1 MITKTLSRIALLAAL
16 PLAMAA
22 VPAQANEM
30 AIATILPENMSNNSI
45 YPALIRFKDLVE
57 SRTDGEVTVNIF
69 GNSQLG
75 SEVDT
80 AKEVQG
86 GRTLQSTIITTGAMS
101 SYYDDYQLMTA
112 PFIFDNW
119 RQAWAFLDGKWF
131 ADLMSGTVEET
142 NMRYLGT
149 FDDGG
154 GFVAF
159 TNNEHLIK
167 TVEDLEGLNIRT
179 EENPGHVAIMKALG
193 ASATPLP
200 WGEVITAL
208 ETGLADGQFNATVLN
223 TTFNFH
229 EVTDYTTLTGHV
241 YNSAA
246 WLISENWYQNLTDEQ
261 QEVIVTSA
269 REAIAIGHGMS
280 AALATAGWQESCET
294 FKDCYLM
301 PAEERERMAEIA
313 RPAWK
318 KWIVNDFGI
327 DAEKVD
333 AFLAEV
339 KRVGEEVKESDMAK
353 YGAEHTG
360 SDN

>member
-1 MITKTLSRIALLAAL
+1 MRKRTLTGLFALASL

-22 VPAQANEM
+22 AQAQANEM
-30 AIATILPENMSNNSI
+30 AIATILPENMSNNEV
-45 YPALIRFKDLVE
+45 YPALVHFKNLVE
-57 SRTDGEVTVNIF
+57 TRTDGEVTVSIF

-75 SEVDT
+75 SEVET
-80 AKEVQG
+80 AREVQG

-101 SYYDDYQLMTA
+101 SYYPEYQMMTA

-119 RQAWAFLDGKWF
+119 RQAWAFFDGEWF
-131 ADLMSGTVEET
+131 ADFMSGTIEQT
-142 NMRYLGT
+142 DMRYLGT

-159 TNNEHLIK
+159 TNNERLIE
-167 TVEDLEGLNIRT
+167 TVDDLEGLNIRT
-179 EENPGHVAIMKALG
+179 EENPGHVAIMRALG

-208 ETGLADGQFNATVLN
+208 ETGLADGQFNAPVLN

-246 WLISENWYQNLTDEQ
+246 WLISEDWFQSLTESQ
-261 QEVIVTSA
+261 QEAVVTSA

-280 AALATAGWQESCET
+280 GALATASWEESCAT
-294 FKDCYLM
+294 FSECYIM
-301 PAEERERMAEIA
+301 PPEERARMADIA
-313 RPAWK
+313 TPAWRD
-318 KWIVNDFGI
+318 WIVDDFGL
-327 DAEKVD
+327 DADHVD
-333 AFLAEV
+333 AFL
-339 KRVGEEVKESDMAK
+339 EEVERVRVEVAESDVDT
-353 YGAEHTG
+353 YGR
-360 SDN
+360 

>member
-1 MITKTLSRIALLAAL
+1 MHSKKFPRLAALAAL

-22 VPAQANEM
+22 VQAQAEEM
-30 AIATILPENMSNNSI
+30 AIATILPENMSNNEV
-45 YPALIRFKDLVE
+45 YPALIQFKNLVE
-57 SRTDGEVTVNIF
+57 TRTDGEITVSIF

-75 SEVDT
+75 SEVET
-80 AKEVQG
+80 ASEVQG

-101 SYYDDYQLMTA
+101 SFYDDYQLMTA

-119 RQAWAFLDGKWF
+119 RQAWAFFDGDWF
-131 ADLMSGTVEET
+131 ADFMSGTVEET

-159 TNNEHLIK
+159 TNNERLIK

-179 EENPGHVAIMKALG
+179 EENPGHVAIMKSLG

-208 ETGLADGQFNATVLN
+208 ETGLADGQFNAPVLN
-223 TTFNFH
+223 TTFNFN

-246 WLISENWYQNLTDEQ
+246 WLVSEEWFQSLTEQ
-261 QEVIVTSA
+261 QQEAIVTSA

-280 AALATAGWQESCET
+280 GALATASWVESCER
-294 FKDCYLM
+294 FKECYIM
-301 PAEERERMAEIA
+301 PPEERARMAEIA
-313 RPAWK
+313 TPAWK
-318 KWIVNDFGI
+318 EWIVNDFGI
-327 DAEKVD
+327 EEEKVD

-339 KRVGEEVKESDMAK
+339 KRVGEEVVESDMAN
-353 YGAEHTG
+353 YGP
-360 SDN
+360 

>member
-1 MITKTLSRIALLAAL
+1 MTIKTVSRIATLAAI

-22 VPAQANEM
+22 AQAQANEM

-80 AKEVQG
+80 AKEVQS

-101 SYYDDYQLMTA
+101 SFYGDYQLMTA
-112 PFIFDNW
+112 PFVFDDW
-119 RQAWAFLDGKWF
+119 RQAWAFLDGDWF
-131 ADLMSGTVEET
+131 ADMMSGTVAET

-159 TNNEHLIK
+159 TNNERPIK

-208 ETGLADGQFNATVLN
+208 ETGLADGQFNAPVLN
-223 TTFNFH
+223 TTFNFQ

-246 WLISENWYQNLTDEQ
+246 WLISEDWYQELTPEQ
-261 QEVIVTSA
+261 QEAVVTSA
-269 REAIAIGHGMS
+269 REAIEIGHGMS
-280 AALATAGWQESCET
+280 GALATASWQESCEI
-294 FKDCYLM
+294 FKECYIM
-301 PAEERERMAEIA
+301 PAEERARMADIA

-318 KWIVNDFGI
+318 DWIVDDFGI
-327 DAEKVD
+327 EAEKVD
-333 AFLAEV
+333 AFLDEV
-339 KRVGEEVKESDMAK
+339 ARVGEEVKESDMAN
-353 YGAEHTG
+353 YGR
-360 SDN
+360 

>member
-1 MITKTLSRIALLAAL
+1 MHSKKFPRLAALAAL

-22 VPAQANEM
+22 VQAQAEEM
-30 AIATILPENMSNNSI
+30 AIATILPENMSNNEV
-45 YPALIRFKDLVE
+45 YPALIQFKNLVE
-57 SRTDGEVTVNIF
+57 TRTDGEITVSIF

-75 SEVDT
+75 SEVET
-80 AKEVQG
+80 ASEVQG

-101 SYYDDYQLMTA
+101 SFYDDYQLMTA

-119 RQAWAFLDGKWF
+119 RQAWAFFDGDWF
-131 ADLMSGTVEET
+131 ADFMSGTVEET

-159 TNNEHLIK
+159 TNNERLIK

-179 EENPGHVAIMKALG
+179 EENPGHVAIMKSLG

-208 ETGLADGQFNATVLN
+208 ETGLADGQFNAPVLN
-223 TTFNFH
+223 TTFNFN

-246 WLISENWYQNLTDEQ
+246 WLVSEEWFQSLTEEQ
-261 QEVIVTSA
+261 QEAIVTSA

-280 AALATAGWQESCET
+280 GALATASWVESCER
-294 FKDCYLM
+294 FKECYIM
-301 PAEERERMAEIA
+301 PPEERARMAEIA
-313 RPAWK
+313 TPAWK
-318 KWIVNDFGI
+318 EWIVNDFGI
-327 DAEKVD
+327 EEEKVD

-339 KRVGEEVKESDMAK
+339 KRVGEEVVESDMAN
-353 YGAEHTG
+353 YGQ
-360 SDN
+360 

>member
-1 MITKTLSRIALLAAL
+1 MRMRSLTGLFALAAL

-22 VPAQANEM
+22 AQAQAEEM
-30 AIATILPENMSNNSI
+30 AIATILPENMSNNEV
-45 YPALIRFKDLVE
+45 YPALVHFKNLVE
-57 SRTDGEVTVNIF
+57 TRTDGEVTVSIF

-75 SEVDT
+75 SEVET
-80 AKEVQG
+80 AREVQG

-101 SYYDDYQLMTA
+101 SYYPDYQMMTA

-119 RQAWAFLDGKWF
+119 RQAWAFFDGEWF
-131 ADLMSGTVEET
+131 ADFMSGTIEQT
-142 NMRYLGT
+142 DMRYLGT

-159 TNNEHLIK
+159 TNNERLIR
-167 TVEDLEGLNIRT
+167 TVDDLEGLNIRT
-179 EENPGHVAIMKALG
+179 EENPGHVAIMRALG

-208 ETGLADGQFNATVLN
+208 ETGLADGQFNAPVLN

-246 WLISENWYQNLTDEQ
+246 WLVSEEWFQGLTESQ
-261 QEVIVTSA
+261 QEAIVTSA

-280 AALATAGWQESCET
+280 GALATASWEESCET
-294 FKDCYLM
+294 FQECYIM
-301 PAEERERMAEIA
+301 PPEERARMSEIA
-313 RPAWK
+313 TPAWRD
-318 KWIVNDFGI
+318 WIVNDFGL
-327 DAEKVD
+327 DGDRVD
-333 AFLAEV
+333 AFL
-339 KRVGEEVKESDMAK
+339 EEVERVRVEVAESDVAT
-353 YGAEHTG
+353 YGR
-360 SDN
+360 

>member
-1 MITKTLSRIALLAAL
+1 MHSKKFPRLAALAAL

-22 VPAQANEM
+22 VQAQAEEM
-30 AIATILPENMSNNSI
+30 AIATILPENMSNNEV
-45 YPALIRFKDLVE
+45 YPALIQFKNLVE
-57 SRTDGEVTVNIF
+57 TRTDGEITVSIF

-75 SEVDT
+75 SEVET
-80 AKEVQG
+80 ASEVQG

-101 SYYDDYQLMTA
+101 SFYDDYQLMTA

-119 RQAWAFLDGKWF
+119 RQAWAFFDGDWF
-131 ADLMSGTVEET
+131 ADFMSGTIEET

-159 TNNEHLIK
+159 TNNERLIK

-179 EENPGHVAIMKALG
+179 EENPGHVAIMKSLG

-200 WGEVITAL
+200 WGEVVTAL
-208 ETGLADGQFNATVLN
+208 ETGLADGQFNAPVLN
-223 TTFNFH
+223 TTFNFN

-246 WLISENWYQNLTDEQ
+246 WLVSEEWFQSLTEEQ
-261 QEVIVTSA
+261 QQAIVTSA

-280 AALATAGWQESCET
+280 GALATASWVESCER
-294 FKDCYLM
+294 FEECYIM
-301 PAEERERMAEIA
+301 PPEERARMAEIA
-313 RPAWK
+313 TPAWK
-318 KWIVNDFGI
+318 EWIVNDFGI
-327 DAEKVD
+327 EEEKVD

-339 KRVGEEVKESDMAK
+339 KRVGEEVVESDMAN
-353 YGAEHTG
+353 YGQ
-360 SDN
+360 

>member
-1 MITKTLSRIALLAAL
+1 MTIKTAPRIAALAAL

-22 VPAQANEM
+22 AQAQANEM

-57 SRTDGEVTVNIF
+57 TRTDGEIEVRIF

-80 AKEVQG
+80 AKEVQS

-101 SYYDDYQLMTA
+101 SFYGDYQLMTA
-112 PFIFDNW
+112 PFIFDDW
-119 RQAWAFLDGKWF
+119 RQAWAFVDGDWF
-131 ADLMSGTVEET
+131 AEMMSGTVAET

-159 TNNEHLIK
+159 TNNKRPIK

-179 EENPGHVAIMKALG
+179 EENPGHVAIMKSLG

-208 ETGLADGQFNATVLN
+208 ETGLADGQFNAPVLN
-223 TTFNFH
+223 TTFNFQ

-246 WLISENWYQNLTDEQ
+246 WLISEDWYQALTPEQ
-261 QEVIVTSA
+261 QEAIVTSA
-269 REAIAIGHGMS
+269 REAIEIGHGMS
-280 AALATAGWQESCET
+280 GALATASWQKSCEV
-294 FKDCYLM
+294 FKECYIM
-301 PAEERERMAEIA
+301 PAEERSRMAEIA

-318 KWIVNDFGI
+318 EWIVNDFGI
-327 DAEKVD
+327 EAGKVD
-333 AFLAEV
+333 AFLDEV
-339 KRVGEEVKESDMAK
+339 ARVGVEVKESDMAN
-353 YGAEHTG
+353 YGR
-360 SDN
+360 